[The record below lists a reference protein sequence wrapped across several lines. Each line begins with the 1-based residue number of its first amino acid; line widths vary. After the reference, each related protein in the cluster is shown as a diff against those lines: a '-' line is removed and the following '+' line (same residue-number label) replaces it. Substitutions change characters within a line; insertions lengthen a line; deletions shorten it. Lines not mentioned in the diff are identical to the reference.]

1 MRLQKLY
8 TARSVGDLARAQDWY
23 TRLLGRSP
31 DVRPMPSLIQRET
44 GPGGG
49 LQLTSDGSLGGQGGM
64 SLVVD
69 DVKAERARLAAVGI
83 ALGDSVQG
91 TYSTLAQVRDP
102 DGNLIVLATP
112 PEPAYPKA

>member
-8 TARSVGDLARAQDWY
+8 TALSVGDLARAQDWY
-23 TRLLGRSP
+23 TRLLGRGP
-31 DVRPMPSLIQRET
+31 VRPMPSLIQWET
-44 GPGGG
+44 SPGGG
-49 LQLTSDGSLGGQGGM
+49 LQLTSDGSPVGQGGM

-83 ALGDSVQG
+83 ALGDSFQG
-91 TYSTLAQVRDP
+91 SYSTLAQVRDP

-112 PEPAYPKA
+112 PDPAYPKA